1 MNTYLKNCT
10 INMHVFLSDEVLR
23 LKSMNIALGMAL
35 RMLLISKSKYYF

>member
-23 LKSMNIALGMAL
+23 LNPNI
-35 RMLLISKSKYYF
+35 IPKFTVK